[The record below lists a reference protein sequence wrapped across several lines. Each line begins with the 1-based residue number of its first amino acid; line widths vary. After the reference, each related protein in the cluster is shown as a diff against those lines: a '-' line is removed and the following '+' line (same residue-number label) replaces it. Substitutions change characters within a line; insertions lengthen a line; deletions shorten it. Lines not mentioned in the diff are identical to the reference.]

1 MRFPRQLSQLRA
13 GRCCRPSGGT
23 DKRTSNRFASDF
35 RLCSIYNKKS
45 DASICSQTHFPTMGM
60 IDCIHLLSVVAVV
73 VVVVVVAGWDPG
85 RGILSN

>member
-1 MRFPRQLSQLRA
+1 
-13 GRCCRPSGGT
+13 
-23 DKRTSNRFASDF
+23 
-35 RLCSIYNKKS
+35 
-45 DASICSQTHFPTMGM
+45 MGM